1 MAGTAASL
9 LVMPS
14 SLPAQVKVSLLQRAI
29 PSSGEMLPVIGLGTS
44 RVFNAASSAAEREP
58 LEQVVATLVK
68 LGAKMVDTAPAYGQA
83 EAVTGEIAAKLK
95 LHDKLFLATKVGTTG
110 KTEGVQQ
117 MERSLDLLG
126 KKPLDLIQVH
136 NLTDWEVQLATL
148 QEWKK
153 QGRIRYTGITQSRT
167 SAQADVARVLEKE
180 RVDFVQINYSLMER
194 EAEERVLPVAK
205 ERGVAVLVNRPFG
218 RGDLFGRVSGKPLPE
233 WAAEI
238 DCKSW
243 AQFFLK
249 WIVAPPA
256 AASFSPP
263 PNKAPHQGKNPAA
276 RPGPKTGREARPRV
290 GGGGACF
297 GGPPPPPPNP
307 PPPPK
312 KGGVA
317 A

>member
-1 MAGTAASL
+1 
-9 LVMPS
+9 
-14 SLPAQVKVSLLQRAI
+14 
-29 PSSGEMLPVIGLGTS
+29 MLPVIGLGTS

-83 EAVTGEIAAKLK
+83 EAVTGEIAAKLR

-167 SAQADVARVLEKE
+167 SAQADVARILEKE

-194 EAEERVLPVAK
+194 GAEERVLPVAK

-249 WIVAPPA
+249 WIVAHPA
-256 AASFSPP
+256 VTCVIPATS
-263 PNKAPHQGKNPAA
+263 KAHHMEDNLQAGL
-276 RPGPKTGREARPRV
+276 GRLPDEKMRRRMVEAMS
-290 GGGGACF
+290 AF
-297 GGPPPPPPNP
+297 
-307 PPPPK
+307 
-312 KGGVA
+312 
-317 A
+317 

>member
-1 MAGTAASL
+1 MKNIMTRREATRVMAGTAASL
-9 LVMPS
+9 LVVP
-14 SLPAQVKVSLLQRAI
+14 SLPAQAKVSFLQRAI

-44 RVFNAASSAAEREP
+44 GVFNEASAERAP

-68 LGAKMVDTAPAYGQA
+68 MGGKLIDTAPAYGQA
-83 EAVTGEIAAKLK
+83 ETVTSEIATKLK

-117 MERSLDLLG
+117 MQRSLELLG

-136 NLTDWEVQLATL
+136 NLADWETQLATL

-153 QGRIRYTGITQSRT
+153 QGRIRYTGITTSRT
-167 SAQADVARVLEKE
+167 SAHADIARVLEKE

-218 RGDLFGRVSGKPLPE
+218 RGDLFTRVREKPLPE

-249 WIVAPPA
+249 WIVAHPA
-256 AASFSPP
+256 VTCVIPATS
-263 PNKAPHQGKNPAA
+263 KPHHMEDNLQAGL
-276 RPGPKTGREARPRV
+276 GRMPDEKMRRRMVEAMS
-290 GGGGACF
+290 AI
-297 GGPPPPPPNP
+297 
-307 PPPPK
+307 
-312 KGGVA
+312 
-317 A
+317 